1 MSTFDQAI
9 SSFVFR
15 KCEELG
21 REPNSLL
28 WLGDVI
34 SEFICSEEYAK
45 ADEFNTN
52 AARALL
58 LNHSESE
65 AEHE

>member
-1 MSTFDQAI
+1 MSNFDKAI
-9 SSFVFR
+9 SSFVLR
-15 KCEELG
+15 KCEQLN
-21 REPNSLL
+21 REPETML

-52 AARALL
+52 AAHALL
-58 LNHSESE
+58 LNHSKSE